1 MPGSRLVSF
10 LWEEFKELLPPTLF
24 FAIGFNL
31 IELTT
36 QLVLDDYL
44 VRFANFLVATVSA
57 LVVGKAVLVANL
69 LPFVRRFDSEPL
81 IRPVLF
87 KTVVYTVAVAV
98 MRFLERIIEY
108 AVGGGTIHELPAH
121 VVAQFAWHRFVA
133 IQLWIFILFLIYTSI
148 HELHARLGRGV
159 LVSMFFTRRT
169 DGSQSVA
176 LEPDADGTTLIQPE
190 SRISGARGGIRP
202 RETADTQAAQTQ
214 PQVA

>member
-108 AVGGGTIHELPAH
+108 AIGGGTIDGLPAH
-121 VVAQFAWHRFVA
+121 VVAHFAWHRFVA
-133 IQLWIFILFLIYTSI
+133 IQLWVFILFLLYTSVR
-148 HELHARLGRGV
+148 ELHARLGRGV
-159 LVSMFFTRRT
+159 LAGMFFTRRSEPCQT
-169 DGSQSVA
+169 RGSAIIVRPGSPG
-176 LEPDADGTTLIQPE
+176 EPNI
-190 SRISGARGGIRP
+190 
-202 RETADTQAAQTQ
+202 
-214 PQVA
+214 